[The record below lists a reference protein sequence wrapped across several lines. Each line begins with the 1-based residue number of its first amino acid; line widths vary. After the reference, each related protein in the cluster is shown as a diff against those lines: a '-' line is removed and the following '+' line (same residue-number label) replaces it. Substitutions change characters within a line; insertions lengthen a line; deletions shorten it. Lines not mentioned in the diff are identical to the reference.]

1 MSHLLFGLGFQQQ
14 VSLSC
19 VVPCRAWVCSCLL
32 SYPEHQDAPRNP
44 SEGGAVPYAE
54 GKNMCLMWVL
64 TIIAKFLAR
73 DFTNIE
79 LYDNEE
85 LQVECGLDA
94 LGHRGANHHVT

>member
-1 MSHLLFGLGFQQQ
+1 
-14 VSLSC
+14 
-19 VVPCRAWVCSCLL
+19 
-32 SYPEHQDAPRNP
+32 
-44 SEGGAVPYAE
+44 
-54 GKNMCLMWVL
+54 MCLMWVL